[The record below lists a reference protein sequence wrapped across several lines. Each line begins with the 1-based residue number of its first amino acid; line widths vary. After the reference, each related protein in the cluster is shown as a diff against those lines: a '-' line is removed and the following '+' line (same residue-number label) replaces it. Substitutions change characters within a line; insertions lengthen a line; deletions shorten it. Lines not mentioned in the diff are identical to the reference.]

1 MGVLRLIKLEDAKIT
16 DGLPEWLG
24 DDVRVQAL
32 AYAINRQTRR
42 LLIYSDRAKV
52 YADVMKCSHAVLDM
66 LAFELQIPR
75 YKDSYSI
82 DIKRRMVL
90 NGLSY
95 WLRMGTVGAMEDLC
109 SDIFSNAEVTEWF
122 DYDGEPG
129 HFRIT
134 TNNVRITNE
143 DVKEF
148 HKVIN
153 TVKRLSAHLDEIELV
168 LGPEPMRQGVTFGT
182 STSTEI
188 TLNCGKIEVKY
199 ADAMRQG
206 ETNKLFQWENIVLE
220 VEK

>member
-32 AYAINRQTRR
+32 AYAINRQTRK
-42 LLIYSDRAKV
+42 LLAYSNRAKV

-82 DIKRRMVL
+82 EIKRRMVL

-129 HFRIT
+129 HFRVT
-134 TNNVRITNE
+134 TDNARITDE
-143 DVKEF
+143 DVKDF
-148 HKVIN
+148 YKVIN
-153 TVKRLSAHLDEIELV
+153 LSLIHI
-168 LGPEPMRQGVTFGT
+168 
-182 STSTEI
+182 
-188 TLNCGKIEVKY
+188 
-199 ADAMRQG
+199 
-206 ETNKLFQWENIVLE
+206 
-220 VEK
+220 

>member
-1 MGVLRLIKLEDAKIT
+1 MIKLEDAKIT

-129 HFRIT
+129 HFRVT
-134 TNNVRITNE
+134 TDNARITDA
-143 DVKEF
+143 DVKDF
-148 HKVIN
+148 YKVIN

-188 TLNCGKIEVKY
+188 SLICGKIDVKY

-206 ETNKLFQWENIVLE
+206 VTNKLFQWENIDLE